1 MKMIKRTNP
10 VAARIDPPIGQP
22 LPANFHRAPL
32 PTTTTFDQRP
42 LSELWKQPMSAKPP
56 VESLT
61 RNARLQPVS
70 WQELYG
76 QK

>member
-1 MKMIKRTNP
+1 MKRTSNP
-10 VAARIDPPIGQP
+10 VAAMVAPPIGQS

-42 LSELWKQPMSAKPP
+42 LSELWKQPMSSKPP
-56 VESLT
+56 VESIT
-61 RNARLQPVS
+61 RAARLQPVS

>member
-1 MKMIKRTNP
+1 MKRAPNP
-10 VAARIDPPIGQP
+10 VAARIAPPIGQP

-32 PTTTTFDQRP
+32 PTTNTYDQRP